1 MKKFI
6 IIIRDCVFS
15 LLKREK
21 KDDLLLNTHYREK
34 QIQKPENITAHIFQL
49 VYNIFRSSKEKEM
62 KTNKHFF
69 FFVPF
74 LRFNGKITEKEEEE
88 ED

>member
-1 MKKFI
+1 
-6 IIIRDCVFS
+6 
-15 LLKREK
+15 
-21 KDDLLLNTHYREK
+21 
-34 QIQKPENITAHIFQL
+34 
-49 VYNIFRSSKEKEM
+49 M